1 MADPYGCIGT
11 AIDNL
16 GLDAMACCKR
26 DVKSGVVKVD
36 LTELE
41 QALQHFRATDPQ
53 GWGELQTDGFRTSTV
68 FIELDSIPFVPGVL
82 ELLLRY
88 GFKID
93 QVNNLGVTGLMWAS
107 VGGSDP
113 WLIALLEAGANPNLQ
128 CTRSRMTSLHRAAF
142 SGQMD
147 AVCDLLRYKADVTI
161 LDSHNKTALDHARLR
176 HAGMP
181 EMTTLLLQAAG
192 AAGAAEAAAAEAV
205 FAQRVASLNIQ

>member
-1 MADPYGCIGT
+1 MADPYGCGYIGT
-11 AIDNL
+11 AFDNL
-16 GLDAMACCKR
+16 RLDAMACSKR
-26 DVKSGVVKVD
+26 DIKSGVVKVD

-41 QALQHFRATDPQ
+41 QALRNFRATDPQ
-53 GWGELQTDGFRTSTV
+53 GWAELQTDGFRTSTV

-88 GFKID
+88 GFQID
-93 QVNNLGVTGLMWAS
+93 QENNLGVTGLMWAS

-147 AVCDLLRYKADVTI
+147 AVGDLLLYKADVTI
-161 LDSHNKTALDHARLR
+161 LDSHNKTALDYASQR

-181 EMTTLLLQAAG
+181 EMTTLLQAATT
-192 AAGAAEAAAAEAV
+192 AAAEAV